1 MPKEKEQKK
10 EPIEMTTEEAI
21 AELFPPKVVEKLKD
35 LVRCD
40 EPEAEE
46 LEAD

>member
-1 MPKEKEQKK
+1 MPKGKEQKK

-21 AELFPPKVVEKLKD
+21 TELFPPKVVEKLKD

-40 EPEAEE
+40 EQEPEE
-46 LEAD
+46 LEAN